1 MTIMLFHYII
11 VIQAYLSNFSV
22 HLLEKMDHLWNLEP
36 YVHVILQTSPELI
49 CFIFKV
55 SSWSYKQDQATFM

>member
-11 VIQAYLSNFSV
+11 VTQVYLSNFSV

-36 YVHVILQTSPELI
+36 
-49 CFIFKV
+49 
-55 SSWSYKQDQATFM
+55 